1 MDLNM
6 DEFLRNVAQ
15 QSEARTEAMD
25 RLLAA
30 ADSSKVFGQPIV
42 SGDQTVITAADVAA
56 GGGFGSGM
64 GMGMM
69 QESPGGG
76 GGGGG
81 GGGSMGR
88 PVAVIT
94 VTPSG
99 VQVKPIL
106 DMTKIL
112 ITALTAFAG
121 LVIVGSKMTRCGH
134 RHQHPHHHHG
144 PGKGCH
150 PSINKQ

>member
-1 MDLNM
+1 MDANM

-30 ADSSKVFGQPIV
+30 ADSSKVFGEPIMSV
-42 SGDQTVITAADVAA
+42 DQTVITAAEVAVA
-56 GGGFGSGM
+56 GGFGSGM
-64 GMGMM
+64 GLGMM
-69 QESPGGG
+69 EKSPGGG

-88 PVAVIT
+88 PVAVIA

-99 VQVKPIL
+99 VQVKPVL

-112 ITALTAFAG
+112 MTGLTAMAG
-121 LVIVGSKMTRCGH
+121 LMIVACKMMRCKGRHHH
-134 RHQHPHHHHG
+134 RHHG
-144 PGKGCH
+144 PIK
-150 PSINKQ
+150 

>member
-1 MDLNM
+1 MDTNM

-15 QSEARTEAMD
+15 QSEARTETMD

-30 ADSSKVFGQPIV
+30 ADSSKVFGQPTT
-42 SGDQTVITAADVAA
+42 SGDQTVITAAEIAA

-64 GMGMM
+64 GVGMM

-112 ITALTAFAG
+112 ITGLTALAG
-121 LVIVGSKMTRCGH
+121 LMIVAAKMR
-134 RHQHPHHHHG
+134 RR
-144 PGKGCH
+144 
-150 PSINKQ
+150 

>member
-1 MDLNM
+1 MDANM

-15 QSEARTEAMD
+15 QSEARTETMD

-30 ADSSKVFGQPIV
+30 ADSSKVFGQPIT
-42 SGDQTVITAADVAA
+42 SGDQTVIAAAEIAA

-64 GMGMM
+64 GVGMM

-94 VTPSG
+94 VTPGG

-121 LVIVGSKMTRCGH
+121 LVIVACKMTKCG
-134 RHQHPHHHHG
+134 RHHPHPHHHG

-150 PSINKQ
+150 SLEPTRR